1 MSKKMIFYSYCKV
14 FSAQN
19 ENIKKHPSEN
29 MNLIET
35 TSDLK
40 STGLQ
45 DGKIPQISIIK
56 IPIKKVAA

>member
-14 FSAQN
+14 FSTSN
-19 ENIKKHPSEN
+19 ENVEKHLSEN

-40 STGLQ
+40 SIELQ
-45 DGKIPQISIIK
+45 DGKIPQVSIIK